1 MSFANFD
8 EIRKICCEYEE
19 DLAVRIHPVE
29 HLELFPEGHMLEER
43 MKYYIPVFERE
54 NHPPVPRLIPDHEE
68 EAVYMVRYGEL
79 V

>member
-8 EIRKICCEYEE
+8 EIRWICCEFDE
-19 DLAVRIHPVE
+19 DPAVRIHPLE

-43 MKYYIPVFERE
+43 MKLYNPFPPRE
-54 NHPPVPRLIPDHEE
+54 NNLPLPRLIPDQEE
-68 EAVYMVRYGEL
+68 EAVYMIRYGQL

>member
-19 DLAVRIHPVE
+19 DQAVKVESLE

-43 MKYYIPVFERE
+43 MKPYSPFFDRE
-54 NHPPVPRLIPDHEE
+54 KKVPPTRLIPDHD
-68 EAVYMVRYGEL
+68 EAVYMIRYGQL